1 MKVIEKTKKET
12 IKSRKKYTINYIQDL
27 GNLTFI
33 VEEKFS
39 SLKKAIERV
48 QEKEAF
54 WIQECFDEDLGIF
67 NLKPRIA
74 GELELRYSL
83 RFE

>member
-1 MKVIEKTKKET
+1 MIQKTKKET
-12 IKSRKKYTINYIQDL
+12 IKSRKKYTIEYIQDL

-33 VEEKFS
+33 EEEKFN

-54 WIQECFDEDLGIF
+54 WIQEFFDEDLGIF
-67 NLKPRIA
+67 KLKPRIV
-74 GELELRYSL
+74 GELVLRYTL
-83 RFE
+83 KVE